1 METAHGLGVES
12 TATFMMGT
20 GETNAERIEHLRMI
34 RDVQDR
40 TGGFR
45 SFIPWTYQPE
55 NNHLKGRTQATS
67 LEYLRM
73 VAVARLFF
81 DNVNHLQGSW
91 LTTGKDI
98 GQLTLHFGAD
108 DLGSVMLEEN
118 VVSSAGARHRSNRTE
133 LIELIRGAG
142 RIPAQRDTLYRHLV
156 VHADPARRSGR
167 RPRPFPFQLDRVD
180 PHCRQA
186 DPGAYRRIL
195 SRACRSRSPSRWAS
209 ASSIVY
215 GISIVVQH
223 GAAHT
228 GTGEEDP
235 HGLFQLLRNRRW
247 LLAIGGDFVGF
258 VLQIAAL
265 STGPVVL
272 IQPLVVLMLPVALIT
287 GSFLGGPR
295 PGPAE
300 YLSMAAV
307 LGGLSGFIGM
317 VGRARHPQTPDPWAA
332 GIAVGHD
339 PRPRVRAVPSRAWA
353 RRQPARRGVRRGR
366 RGLLRDARRARE
378 HRLAPHRQR
387 PGHLAAHASVRHRHA
402 GRHPRAR
409 GDGHHADPD
418 VVPGRRAG
426 GDAAR
431 EPVHRPAGRG
441 RPRRRAAAGEPAARA
456 GLPRRLRR
464 SVSA

>member
-156 VHADPARRSGR
+156 VHSDPADD
-167 RPRPFPFQLDRVD
+167 PVDDRVHSHFSSTALNLL
-180 PHCRQA
+180 P
-186 DPGAYRRIL
+186 
-195 SRACRSRSPSRWAS
+195 AS
-209 ASSIVY
+209 
-215 GISIVVQH
+215 
-223 GAAHT
+223 
-228 GTGEEDP
+228 
-235 HGLFQLLRNRRW
+235 
-247 LLAIGGDFVGF
+247 
-258 VLQIAAL
+258 
-265 STGPVVL
+265 
-272 IQPLVVLMLPVALIT
+272 
-287 GSFLGGPR
+287 
-295 PGPAE
+295 
-300 YLSMAAV
+300 
-307 LGGLSGFIGM
+307 
-317 VGRARHPQTPDPWAA
+317 
-332 GIAVGHD
+332 
-339 PRPRVRAVPSRAWA
+339 
-353 RRQPARRGVRRGR
+353 
-366 RGLLRDARRARE
+366 
-378 HRLAPHRQR
+378 
-387 PGHLAAHASVRHRHA
+387 
-402 GRHPRAR
+402 
-409 GDGHHADPD
+409 
-418 VVPGRRAG
+418 
-426 GDAAR
+426 
-431 EPVHRPAGRG
+431 
-441 RPRRRAAAGEPAARA
+441 
-456 GLPRRLRR
+456 
-464 SVSA
+464 